1 MSVNHAIPLSDKDVK
16 ELVIAVKKVIG
27 QLQSVLLTISEN
39 KVTDQT
45 FTQLLA
51 VKGGAS
57 RVCKEIIS
65 RGVLQHINRYSKE
78 ELDQALN
85 VIFKLD

>member
-1 MSVNHAIPLSDKDVK
+1 MLKKIVLDEKDRK
-16 ELVIAVKKVIG
+16 ELTVSIKKIIG
-27 QLQSVLLTISEN
+27 QLQSISTIIDNNNIS
-39 KVTDQT
+39 DQT

-57 RVCKEIIS
+57 RICKEIITK
-65 RGVLQHINRYSKE
+65 GVLSNIKSYSIEDLEK
-78 ELDQALN
+78 ALN